1 MRNAAVMAMISLSAI
16 GFAVADGEMRRV
28 RWVQAMRR
36 TLMRINDMIRYE
48 RVPLAKLLQSIEL
61 HATREQRDLTRLLHA
76 CGARLEN
83 SVNPQLVEI
92 FAAETERTPGYGVLS
107 QTDRSA
113 FEQVMAELGRT
124 GLDEQL
130 RILSDA
136 DERLRQREEC
146 LRRDAG
152 RRAQLIRTLGVTG
165 GAALFLLLISREDG
179 HVNID
184 LLFQIAGVGILIFA
198 VNQVLQKAGRED
210 IAVLASVAGLVVV
223 MFLVVDLVAQLLNNV
238 KSIFGLY

>member
-1 MRNAAVMAMISLSAI
+1 MS
-16 GFAVADGEMRRV
+16 GF
-28 RWVQAMRR
+28 RWPRCSQ
-36 TLMRINDMIRYE
+36 RIDLR
-48 RVPLAKLLQSIEL
+48 
-61 HATREQRDLTRLLHA
+61 ATREQRELTRLLHA
-76 CGARLEN
+76 CGDGWKTAPIRSWLSSLER
-83 SVNPQLVEI
+83 
-92 FAAETERTPGYGVLS
+92 ETGER
-107 QTDRSA
+107 RA
-113 FEQVMAELGRT
+113 MACFPSGQEAPLNRCWASLGRT

-130 RILSDA
+130 RILSEA
-136 DERLRQREEC
+136 DERLRQREES

-152 RRAQLIRTLGVTG
+152 RRAQMIRTLGVTG
-165 GAALFLLLISREDG
+165 GAAAVSAADLREDAAL
-179 HVNID
+179 NID